1 MRPVVAALSSE
12 NLTVNFCTGSNQL
25 SKASLHSPVEIPFER
40 LFRGTSEVKF
50 AFYILKNRK
59 PLVLKLTKC
68 RIAKEM

>member
-1 MRPVVAALSSE
+1 MAARSSE

-40 LFRGTSEVKF
+40 LFRGTSEVQF